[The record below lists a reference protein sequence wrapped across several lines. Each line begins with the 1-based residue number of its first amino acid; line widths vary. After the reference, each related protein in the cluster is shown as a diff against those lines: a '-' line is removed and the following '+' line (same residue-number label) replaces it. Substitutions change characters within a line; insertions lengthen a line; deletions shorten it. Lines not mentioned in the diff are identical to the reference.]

1 MAVKNFKDKKPLDT
15 VGGKTEQNV
24 TDASLQ
30 KKESIP
36 AASKKKK
43 NSDYL
48 RLDISDY
55 REYLSTMA
63 GFKRISLTKYIQH
76 LIDNDIKQCSETY
89 EKLKNIQ
96 NE

>member
-15 VGGKTEQNV
+15 VGGEIEQNSK
-24 TDASLQ
+24 DALLK
-30 KKESIP
+30 KKENTSVS
-36 AASKKKK
+36 SKKK
-43 NSDYL
+43 SDYL
-48 RLDISDY
+48 RLDISNY

-76 LIDNDIKQCSETY
+76 LIDNDIKQYSEIY